1 MSLFGSI
8 QLAGNTLQAQQI
20 GLQVVGQNIANS
32 NTPGYSRE
40 DVTLTPAPTQQLGS
54 LLLGTGVQ
62 VQGITQK
69 VDEFLEQRLRAA
81 SSDTASSQAQTDAYS
96 QLESILGA
104 LKDTDLNSTLNK
116 FFSSISD
123 VLNQPQDAG
132 TRNLAVLQAQTVT
145 GYVNGLANQTKNV
158 QADVNNR
165 IAGMATQI
173 NQLVEQVRT
182 LNVQIVAT
190 EGGTTSHTQAVGLRD
205 KRNLALSNL
214 SQLVDIKVQE
224 QPSGADNVFVGG
236 DYLVFEGTSRQV
248 QTVYTSDQG
257 FQKAAVQIA
266 GSQAPLGGGSGQLS
280 GLLVARDQ
288 ILGGFLDSLNK
299 FSGTLANE
307 FNKVFSSGQG
317 LTGYQTL
324 TSTNAVTN
332 ANQPL
337 DAAGLPFTPVHGSF
351 QVLMRNTQTGLTTTT
366 DIPINLNGL
375 GDQETTLTSLVSSL
389 NGVNGL
395 QASITPSGNLSLA
408 TTSPN
413 TEFSFAND
421 TTGTLAALGVNT
433 LFTGSTAATLGVN
446 QVMLNDPGKF
456 AASSTG
462 IGGGTDNAVLLAG
475 FGDQPLDSQNGNSIN
490 VLQTKLTADVTQGS
504 AVAQSIGDGFQ
515 TFQDALTAQ
524 QTATSGVSID
534 EEAVKMISYQRTYQ
548 ASAKYIATL
557 NDLLN
562 TLVQL

>member
-1 MSLFGSI
+1 MSLYSSI
-8 QLAGNTLQAQQI
+8 QMASNTLQAQQI
-20 GLQVVGQNIANS
+20 GLQVVGQNIANA

-40 DVTLTPAPTQQLGS
+40 DISVTPAPTQQLGS

-62 VQGITQK
+62 VLGITQK
-69 VDEFLEQRLRAA
+69 VDAFLEQRLRAA
-81 SSDTASSQAQTDAYS
+81 SSDTANSQAQTDAYS

-104 LKDTDLNSTLNK
+104 LKDTDLNSSLNK

-123 VLNQPQDAG
+123 VLNQPQDVG
-132 TRNLAVLQAQTVT
+132 TRNLAVLQAKTIT
-145 GYVNGLANQTKNV
+145 GYINGLANQATNV

-165 IAGMATQI
+165 IAGMSTQI
-173 NQLVEQVRT
+173 NQLVQQIHN
-182 LNVQIVAT
+182 LNVQIVSA
-190 EGGTTSHTQAVGLRD
+190 EGGIGGETQAVGLRD

-214 SQLVDIKVQE
+214 AKLVDIKVQE
-224 QPSGADNVFVGG
+224 QPSGADNVYVGG
-236 DYLVFEGTSRQV
+236 EYLVFEGSARQV
-248 QTVYTSDQG
+248 ETVYTSDQG
-257 FQKAAVQIA
+257 FQKASVQIVGTGA
-266 GSQAPLGGGSGQLS
+266 ALESNSGQLA
-280 GLLVARDQ
+280 GLTMARDQ

-324 TSTNAVTN
+324 TSTNAITN

-375 GDQETTLTSLVSSL
+375 GDQETTLTSLVASL

-395 QASITPSGNLSLA
+395 QASITPSGNLSL
-408 TTSPN
+408 TTTAPN

-421 TTGTLAALGVNT
+421 TSGTLSALGLNT

-446 QVMLNDPGKF
+446 QVMVDDPGKF

-462 IGGGTDNAVLLAG
+462 IGVGTDNAVILAG
-475 FGDQPLDSQNGNSIN
+475 FGDRPLDSQNGSTIN
-490 VLQTKLTADVTQGS
+490 DLQTKLTADVTQGS
-504 AVAQSIGDGFQ
+504 AVAQSVADGFQ